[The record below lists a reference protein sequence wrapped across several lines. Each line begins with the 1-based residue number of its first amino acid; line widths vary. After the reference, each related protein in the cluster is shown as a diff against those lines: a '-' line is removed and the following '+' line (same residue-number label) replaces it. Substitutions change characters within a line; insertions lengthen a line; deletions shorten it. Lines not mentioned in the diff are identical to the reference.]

1 MVIFT
6 LVSFVA
12 HPIRFLREWRES
24 KDDQKNPIRISRE
37 YAQQPVA
44 HRIKPRIRPGDQLP
58 EPPSDPRSKV

>member
-1 MVIFT
+1 MVIFA

-24 KDDQKNPIRISRE
+24 KDDQKTPLRISRE

-44 HRIKPRIRPGDQLP
+44 HRIKPQIRSAEELP